1 MASVIPCIQGRM
13 GTTNYFETTMPAR
26 ELVVAAR
33 PASELDGW
41 ASQSVEERLQ
51 RELNEKRVRDEIVPY
66 LARSADRFFGS
77 IIVLIYKGDV
87 TFEPL
92 EQVSGKM
99 PAAYRSIAQR
109 MGFLTIEGGQLIVLD
124 GQHRHRGL
132 QEVIQARNIEG
143 EFVAEVPGDDV
154 CVIFIEHESDQ
165 KTRRIF
171 NKVNR
176 YAKPTTRGDNIITSE
191 DDGYAILTR
200 YLLEDGAPL
209 GVRGPNGETVLVNWK
224 SNTLAARSTQLT
236 TVSAV
241 YETVRDILSIEGM
254 ESESFDEKKRIN
266 RPTDAELAAAY
277 EIVERWWK
285 RVLEGL
291 TPYRDALSDLPSIP
305 KRREDT
311 SPHSLLFKPLG
322 QVALFRG
329 LLLAARNGV
338 DPDLAVR
345 RASSIDWRITS
356 DLWRETIVRASGKMV
371 ARKEAMDLA
380 AHLIAYLVGADAMD
394 ADEVEKLRSTYTKAR
409 SEDETESLPDPIAA

>member
-1 MASVIPCIQGRM
+1 MASVIPCIKGRM
-13 GTTNYFETTMPAR
+13 GTTTYFETTMPAR

-41 ASQSVEERLQ
+41 ATQSVEERLQ

-77 IIVLIYKGDV
+77 VIVLIYNGEV

-92 EQVSGKM
+92 EQVSGKV
-99 PAAYRSIAQR
+99 PAAYRSIVQR
-109 MGFLTIEGGQLIVLD
+109 MGFLTIDGGQLIVLD

-143 EFVAEVPGDDV
+143 EFVAEVPADDV

-209 GVRGPNGETVLVNWK
+209 GMRGTNGETTLVNWK

-254 ESESFDEKKRIN
+254 EPESFDEKKRVN

-291 TPYRDALSDLPSIP
+291 TPYREALSDLPSIP

-322 QVALFRG
+322 QVALLRG

-338 DPDLAVR
+338 DPDVAVQ

-380 AHLIAYLVGADAMD
+380 AQLIAYLVGADAMD
-394 ADEVEKLRSTYTKAR
+394 ADEVEGLRAAYTKAR
-409 SEDETESLPDPIAA
+409 SEDETEPLPDPIAA

>member
-13 GTTNYFETTMPAR
+13 GSTTYYETTMPAR

-33 PASELDGW
+33 PASDLDGW
-41 ASQSVEERLQ
+41 ATQSVEERLQ
-51 RELNEKRVRDEIVPY
+51 RELNDKRVREEIVPY

-77 IIVLIYKGDV
+77 VIVLIYKGSV

-92 EQVSGKM
+92 EQVSGKV
-99 PAAYRSIAQR
+99 PAAYRAIAKR
-109 MGFLTIEGGQLIVLD
+109 MGFLTIDGGQLIVLD

-132 QEVIQARNIEG
+132 QEVIQARNIDG
-143 EFVAEVPGDDV
+143 EFVGDVPTDDV

-209 GVRGPNGETVLVNWK
+209 GVRGLNGETALVNWK

-241 YETVRDILSIEGM
+241 YETVKDILTIEGM
-254 ESESFDEKKRIN
+254 EPESFDEKRRVN

-285 RVLEGL
+285 LVLEGL
-291 TPYRDALSDLPSIP
+291 DPYREALADLPSIP
-305 KRREDT
+305 RRRDNA
-311 SPHSLLFKPLG
+311 SPASLLFKPLG

-329 LLLAARNGV
+329 LLIAARNGMEPAAV
-338 DPDLAVR
+338 VR
-345 RASSIDWRITS
+345 RANRVDWRITS
-356 DLWRETIVRASGKMV
+356 DLWRETIVRSGARMV

-380 AHLIAYLVGADAMD
+380 AHLIAYLVGAEAMEP
-394 ADEVEKLRSTYTKAR
+394 ADVERLRASYLRAR
-409 SEDETESLPDPIAA
+409 SEDESEALPEPVAA